1 MYLQISYDY
10 FICENEFNEKKFPC
24 LYFENKKLNFT
35 DKMNYKDIWT
45 EYNGKNIYLLSFLKM
60 ILII

>member
-45 EYNGKNIYLLSFLKM
+45 
-60 ILII
+60 